1 MSPTERWRSGQRMVT
16 LGAKGAN
23 LREVLLEEA
32 KGLVKVE
39 NEKS

>member
-1 MSPTERWRSGQRMVT
+1 MMT
-16 LGAKGAN
+16 LGTKGAN

-39 NEKS
+39 NEKC